1 MKENGKLTEKIV
13 KGIIIAGGTLIGMAV
28 SAFIKTK
35 DETTEVEAVDA
46 NFEEVPTEETEVTEE
61 VTEG

>member
-13 KGIIIAGGTLIGMAV
+13 KGLIIAGGTLIGMAV
-28 SAFIKTK
+28 SAFVKTK
-35 DETTEVEAVDA
+35 EDPVDDSEVTSTEVPAE
-46 NFEEVPTEETEVTEE
+46 NEVTEE

>member
-13 KGIIIAGGTLIGMAV
+13 KGLIVAGGTLIGMAV
-28 SAFIKTK
+28 SAFVKTK
-35 DETTEVEAVDA
+35 EEPSDDEVTSA
-46 NFEEVPTEETEVTEE
+46 EVPAENEVIEE